1 MCSHSLL
8 FPPSGL
14 GRAPDH
20 HHQALAF
27 AQDLVAAAAT
37 INMAGGLRFS
47 FAIGLHTG
55 PAQVRMRAGQSLGVL
70 SMDLHTFAIDPSRVL
85 SMDLHTP
92 EQ

>member
-1 MCSHSLL
+1 MLCSHSVFSL
-8 FPPSGL
+8 PSGL

-55 PAQVRMRAGQSLGVL
+55 PAQVRRSYFGAGWVTRGAQCG
-70 SMDLHTFAIDPSRVL
+70 PSHYRL
-85 SMDLHTP
+85 WC
-92 EQ
+92 